1 MPSITHLPASRTTD
15 TLVTE
20 LDQVARKLVL
30 MEQDLERSE
39 EKVEMNE
46 SKIVELEEE
55 LRVVGNNLKSLEVSE
70 EKATQREESYGG
82 QVRVLDQRLK
92 EVHATI
98 SSALLLRWQMFRQIR
113 FRILVFG

>member
-1 MPSITHLPASRTTD
+1 MCVVASIMPSINPPPASRTTD

-46 SKIVELEEE
+46 RFVAPEVSDGGTQSYQNQKRIKSLDRVPPSRCVVEL
-55 LRVVGNNLKSLEVSE
+55 
-70 EKATQREESYGG
+70 
-82 QVRVLDQRLK
+82 
-92 EVHATI
+92 
-98 SSALLLRWQMFRQIR
+98 F
-113 FRILVFG
+113 

>member
-1 MPSITHLPASRTTD
+1 MCVVASIMPSITPPPASRTTD

-46 SKIVELEEE
+46 RFVACEVNDRSGTKSQKKKILRSSSTVTVLAEL
-55 LRVVGNNLKSLEVSE
+55 
-70 EKATQREESYGG
+70 
-82 QVRVLDQRLK
+82 
-92 EVHATI
+92 
-98 SSALLLRWQMFRQIR
+98 F
-113 FRILVFG
+113 